1 MLESIKYEVVRE
13 VIDGFAVVSAWRD
26 GKIVTVSF
34 AIPPDGEPTG
44 RLWAVLERRL
54 PH

>member
-1 MLESIKYEVVRE
+1 MLEPTQYEVVRE
-13 VIDGFAVVSAWRD
+13 VIDGFAIVSAWRN
-26 GKIVTVSF
+26 GQLVTVSF
-34 AIPPDGEPTG
+34 AIPPDGVPTG